1 MSKQNV
7 TIQLDGEVIREAKV
21 LAARRGTSLSAML
34 AAELQRL
41 VAEDE
46 RYEAARKRAEETL
59 ANAKPR
65 GGRPRTRD
73 EIYDRE
79 VFRRR

>member
-1 MSKQNV
+1 MAKQNV
-7 TIQLDGEVIREAKV
+7 TIQLDGEVIRDAKV

-46 RYEAARKRAEETL
+46 RYEAARQREEEAL
-59 ANAKPR
+59 SHARPR
-65 GGRPRTRD
+65 GGRRWTRE

-79 VFRRR
+79 VFKRR

>member
-1 MSKQNV
+1 MTKQNV

-41 VAEDE
+41 VVEDE
-46 RYEAARKRAEETL
+46 RYEAARRRAEASL
-59 ANAKPR
+59 SHVRAR
-65 GGRPRTRD
+65 GGRRWTRD

-79 VFRRR
+79 IFNR